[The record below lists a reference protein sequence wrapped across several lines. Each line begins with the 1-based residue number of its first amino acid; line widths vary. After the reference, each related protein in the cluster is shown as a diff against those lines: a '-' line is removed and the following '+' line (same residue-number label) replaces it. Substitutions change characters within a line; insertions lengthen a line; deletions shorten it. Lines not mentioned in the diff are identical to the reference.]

1 MSCACEQVLLALM
14 QAVRNLA
21 FDCPS
26 NREKAGAAGVC
37 TGLTAVLVARG
48 DTPKLSRTPSA
59 QDDGAAVV
67 AKEAPDGVGCGNG
80 GGSAS
85 EAAGDHGKEIKKGTE
100 ETGGKDQAG
109 GTAEEKTKEEKERL
123 D

>member
-1 MSCACEQVLLALM
+1 M

-37 TGLTAVLVARG
+37 TGLTTVLVARG

-59 QDDGAAVV
+59 QGDGAAAV
-67 AKEAPDGVGCGNG
+67 AKEEAPVGVGCGNG
-80 GGSAS
+80 GGGGS
-85 EAAGDHGKEIKKGTE
+85 EAAGDRGKAIEKGTE

-109 GTAEEKTKEEKERL
+109 GTAEEETKGEKERL